1 MKKIVLGN
9 WKSLGDTASNAV
21 LLAALAA
28 HPPAA
33 GVEVGVCVPC
43 PCLTQARAVLE
54 GTAIGWG
61 AQNVSPFGA
70 GAYTGEVHAGMLAEF
85 GCRYALV
92 GHSERRQL
100 FAETDERIAD
110 KIDRLLA
117 ANVRPVVCVGE
128 TLAEREAGGWRETLG
143 RQVAALA
150 ARLGPE
156 KLSRAWFAYEP
167 VWAIGTGRVAA
178 PADIAEA
185 HAFLR
190 ERLMALGVPAEE
202 VVILYGGSVK
212 ADNAQGVFAV
222 PGCDGALVGAAS
234 RVVEEFIA
242 IVAAAGAAVVRG

>member
-1 MKKIVLGN
+1 MVEGRDAALVRRWAEDIAAAVEARSSRKTHRCARGEPMKKIVLGN

-33 GVEVGVCVPC
+33 GVEVGVCVPFPFLPRRGRC
-43 PCLTQARAVLE
+43 WRARRSAGGRRTSAPLAPGPIPEKCTPECLPNSAVATPSWDIRS
-54 GTAIGWG
+54 G
-61 AQNVSPFGA
+61 VSFLP
-70 GAYTGEVHAGMLAEF
+70 
-85 GCRYALV
+85 
-92 GHSERRQL
+92 RRTNGL
-100 FAETDERIAD
+100 LI
-110 KIDRLLA
+110 KSNRLLA

-178 PADIAEA
+178 PRHRRGA
-185 HAFLR
+185 
-190 ERLMALGVPAEE
+190 RLLA
-202 VVILYGGSVK
+202 
-212 ADNAQGVFAV
+212 
-222 PGCDGALVGAAS
+222 
-234 RVVEEFIA
+234 
-242 IVAAAGAAVVRG
+242 